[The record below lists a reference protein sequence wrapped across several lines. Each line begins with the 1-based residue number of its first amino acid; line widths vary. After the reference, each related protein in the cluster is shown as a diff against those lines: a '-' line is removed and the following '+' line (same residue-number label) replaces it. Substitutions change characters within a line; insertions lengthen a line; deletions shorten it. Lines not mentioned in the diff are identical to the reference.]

1 MDLPY
6 PSKGNSYPEASLTVE
21 LMFSLCVMATGRVV
35 ENLIDSDGT
44 CLISGLVLL
53 SIPSLVRLKL
63 VERSRIQVMYS
74 DDARTCGLGGVAVR
88 VGQPWKPANFIINW
102 WVYTDL

>member
-44 CLISGLVLL
+44 CLISALVLL

-63 VERSRIQVMYS
+63 VERSRIPDF
-74 DDARTCGLGGVAVR
+74 DDAR
-88 VGQPWKPANFIINW
+88 VGMWSW
-102 WVYTDL
+102 WGCRASETTLEASELYY

>member
-53 SIPSLVRLKL
+53 SIPRLVRLKL
-63 VERSRIQVMYS
+63 VKEVEYLTLMMHVYVVLV
-74 DDARTCGLGGVAVR
+74 GL
-88 VGQPWKPANFIINW
+88 PCE
-102 WVYTDL
+102 